1 MNSAKILSLLAILLA
16 TLLSWWA
23 HESSTTPT
31 TTPNNQPASE
41 THDPNTVN
49 PVNPVNPQ
57 WINAVKYAQEKLPLE
72 GQLVL
77 NPDGFVYLKVDDNY
91 IRTLFPMLN
100 LKEEGYKEPPFFRRK
115 DSPGAHISIF
125 YHHEH
130 ISPTQVGQT
139 FHFEPTKITIVRSK
153 NKHFVVL
160 QVNSPELE
168 KLRES
173 YGLSPKLF
181 GHDFHISIGEKEIRH
196 RGEKEIPHR

>member
-23 HESSTTPT
+23 HEST
-31 TTPNNQPASE
+31 TTNSHNQPASE
-41 THDPNTVN
+41 AHDPNFVN
-49 PVNPVNPQ
+49 PLWV
-57 WINAVKYAQEKLPLE
+57 NAVKYAQDNLSLA

-100 LKEEGYKEPPFFRRK
+100 LKKEGYREAPFFRRNG
-115 DSPGAHISIF
+115 SPGAHISIF

-130 ISPTQVGQT
+130 ISPSQVGQT
-139 FHFEPTKITIVRSK
+139 FHFEPMKIAIVRSK
-153 NKHFVVL
+153 DKHFVVL

-196 RGEKEIPHR
+196 R